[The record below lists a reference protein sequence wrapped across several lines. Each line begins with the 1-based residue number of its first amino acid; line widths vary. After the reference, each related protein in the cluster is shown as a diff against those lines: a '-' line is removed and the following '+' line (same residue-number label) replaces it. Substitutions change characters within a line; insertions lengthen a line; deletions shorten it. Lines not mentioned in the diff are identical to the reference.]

1 MNSQPK
7 FKNEP
12 EQTAGCNFKVQQNET
27 LAKMSKQTR
36 QHIGKISKQTRQ
48 NIGKISKQTR
58 QYIGKISK
66 QTRQNIGNIS
76 KRNEMMAKISKI
88 NRKETL
94 FKISKWNRTN
104 RWPKFQYK
112 ANRTIGKNFKT
123 NHDQN
128 QIKPRWTKC
137 PNCFSSPEV
146 PRPGNEAAS
155 LLVFCNPYNKESKRI
170 NIKINQKLV
179 KQSLDF

>member
-36 QHIGKISKQTRQ
+36 Q
-48 NIGKISKQTR
+48 N
-58 QYIGKISK
+58 IGKISK

-155 LLVFCNPYNKESKRI
+155 LLVFCNPYNKESKSRYKYK
-170 NIKINQKLV
+170 NKQKI
-179 KQSLDF
+179 S

>member
-36 QHIGKISKQTRQ
+36 Q
-48 NIGKISKQTR
+48 N
-58 QYIGKISK
+58 IGKISK

-76 KRNEMMAKISKI
+76 QRNEMMAKISKI

-155 LLVFCNPYNKESKRI
+155 LLVFCNPYNKESKSRSKYKKKQ
-170 NIKINQKLV
+170 KI
-179 KQSLDF
+179 S